1 MIKEHLKKILFDKIK
16 PGANI
21 AIFGAGDVGVKMYHD
36 IKKYRNDV
44 NIKCFIDTFKTGTV
58 EGVGIF
64 PFSQINTLKDIDL
77 VVSSTRRDY
86 SLVMN
91 IFQYYNIDFLPQER
105 FCDFYYKNNNEF
117 LNDENLDKIL
127 NMLDEEKDRE
137 LLKLVYSSRT
147 CMVND
152 AMDEY
157 AVKNHNIRKYYNAR
171 NIYKQYVD
179 RLVLDKIKIIYDLGF
194 FDGRNF
200 LAYDKFMPNLEKI
213 YAFEAIYDIAKNPA
227 MDAVLKR
234 GGKVEIINSAVADK
248 DGEAVFCLNN
258 ALLSGSVLKGV
269 STKKHDTEKYSDLEK
284 KVKVTSIDN
293 YFSNNNIKAPDLIK
307 MDIEG
312 AELPAIKGA
321 MGVINKFR
329 PQLAISIY
337 HSDFDFVNIP
347 IFLSEN
353 LTDYAYKLGHYS
365 RDNSETVLYAIP
377 KEYL

>member
-1 MIKEHLKKILFDKIK
+1 MIKEHLKKTFFDKIK
-16 PGANI
+16 PNAKI
-21 AIFGAGDVGVKMYHD
+21 AIYGAGEVGVKMYHD
-36 IKKYRNDV
+36 ILEQRKDVSVKY
-44 NIKCFIDTFKTGTV
+44 FIDTYKTGDV
-58 EGVGIF
+58 EGVEIF
-64 PFSQINTLKDIDL
+64 PFSQVGTLKDIDL
-77 VVSSTRRDY
+77 VVASTRKDY

-91 IFQYYNIDFLPQER
+91 IFQYYNIDFLAEER
-105 FCDFYYKNNNEF
+105 FIEFYYRNDNKF
-117 LNDENLDKIL
+117 LNDENFDKIL
-127 NMLDEEKDRE
+127 NIFQDEQDRE
-137 LLKLVYSSRT
+137 LLKLVFSSRT

-152 AMDEY
+152 AMVDY
-157 AVKNHNIRKYYNAR
+157 AYQNHGLRRYYNAR

-179 RLVLDKIKIIYDLGF
+179 KLVLDKIKVIYDLGF

-200 LAYDKFMPNLEKI
+200 LAFDKFMPNLEKI

-227 MDAVLKR
+227 MDAILK
-234 GGKVEIINSAVADK
+234 KSNKIEIINSAVADK

-258 ALLSGSVLKGV
+258 ALLSGSVLKDV
-269 STKKHDTEKYSDLEK
+269 STKKHDSEKYTDLER
-284 KVKVTSIDN
+284 KVKLTSIDN

-321 MGVINKFR
+321 MNVIDKFR

-353 LTDYAYKLGHYS
+353 LSDYTFKLGHYS
-365 RDNSETVLYAIP
+365 RDNSETVFYAIP
-377 KEYL
+377 KEII

>member
-1 MIKEHLKKILFDKIK
+1 MIKEHLKKTFFDKIK
-16 PGANI
+16 PNAKI
-21 AIFGAGDVGVKMYHD
+21 AIYGAGEVGVKMYHD
-36 IKKYRNDV
+36 ILEQRKDVSVKY
-44 NIKCFIDTFKTGTV
+44 FIDTYKTGDV
-58 EGVGIF
+58 EGVEIF
-64 PFSQINTLKDIDL
+64 PFSQVGTLKDIDL
-77 VVSSTRRDY
+77 VVASTRKDY

-91 IFQYYNIDFLPQER
+91 IFQYHNIDFLAEER
-105 FCDFYYKNNNEF
+105 FIEFYYRNDNKF
-117 LNDENLDKIL
+117 LNDENFDKIL
-127 NMLDEEKDRE
+127 NIFQDEQDRE
-137 LLKLVYSSRT
+137 LLKLVFSSRT

-152 AMDEY
+152 AMVDY
-157 AVKNHNIRKYYNAR
+157 AYQNHGLRRYYNAR

-179 RLVLDKIKIIYDLGF
+179 KLVLDKIKVIYDLGF

-200 LAYDKFMPNLEKI
+200 LAFDKFMPNLEKI

-227 MDAVLKR
+227 MDAILK
-234 GGKVEIINSAVADK
+234 KSNKIEIINSAVADK

-258 ALLSGSVLKGV
+258 ALLSGSVLKDV
-269 STKKHDTEKYSDLEK
+269 STKKHDSEKYTDLER
-284 KVKVTSIDN
+284 KVKLTSIDN

-321 MGVINKFR
+321 MNVINKFR

-353 LTDYAYKLGHYS
+353 LSDYTFKLGHYS
-365 RDNSETVLYAIP
+365 RDNSETVFYAIP
-377 KEYL
+377 KEII

>member
-1 MIKEHLKKILFDKIK
+1 MIKEHLKKTFFDKIK
-16 PGANI
+16 PNAKI
-21 AIFGAGDVGVKMYHD
+21 AIYGAGEVGVKMYHD
-36 IKKYRNDV
+36 ILEQRKDVSVKY
-44 NIKCFIDTFKTGTV
+44 FIDTYKTGDV
-58 EGVGIF
+58 EGVEIF
-64 PFSQINTLKDIDL
+64 PFSQVDTLKDIDL
-77 VVSSTRRDY
+77 VVASTRKDY

-91 IFQYYNIDFLPQER
+91 IFQYYNIDFLAEER
-105 FCDFYYKNNNEF
+105 FIEFYYRNDNKF
-117 LNDENLDKIL
+117 LNDENFDKIL
-127 NMLDEEKDRE
+127 NIFQDEQDRE
-137 LLKLVYSSRT
+137 LLKLVFSSRT

-152 AMDEY
+152 AMVDY
-157 AVKNHNIRKYYNAR
+157 AYQNHGLRRYYNAR

-179 RLVLDKIKIIYDLGF
+179 KLVLDKIKVIYDLGF

-200 LAYDKFMPNLEKI
+200 LAFDKFMPNLEKI

-227 MDAVLKR
+227 MDAILK
-234 GGKVEIINSAVADK
+234 KSNKIEIINSAVADK

-258 ALLSGSVLKGV
+258 ALLSGSVLKDV
-269 STKKHDTEKYSDLEK
+269 STKKHDSEKYTDLER
-284 KVKVTSIDN
+284 KVKLTSIDN

-321 MGVINKFR
+321 MNVINKFR

-353 LTDYAYKLGHYS
+353 LSDYTFKLGHYS
-365 RDNSETVLYAIP
+365 RDNSETVFYAIP
-377 KEYL
+377 KEII

>member
-1 MIKEHLKKILFDKIK
+1 MIKEHLKKTFFDKIK
-16 PGANI
+16 PNAKI
-21 AIFGAGDVGVKMYHD
+21 AIYGAGEVGVKMYHD
-36 IKKYRNDV
+36 ILEQRKDVSVKY
-44 NIKCFIDTFKTGTV
+44 FIDTYKTGDV
-58 EGVGIF
+58 EGVEIF
-64 PFSQINTLKDIDL
+64 PFSQVGTLKDIDL
-77 VVSSTRRDY
+77 VVASTRKDY

-91 IFQYYNIDFLPQER
+91 IFQYHNIDFLAEER
-105 FCDFYYKNNNEF
+105 FIEFYYRNDNKF
-117 LNDENLDKIL
+117 LNDENFDKIL
-127 NMLDEEKDRE
+127 NIFQDEQDRE
-137 LLKLVYSSRT
+137 LLKLVFSSRT

-152 AMDEY
+152 AMVDY
-157 AVKNHNIRKYYNAR
+157 AYQNHGLRRYYNAR

-179 RLVLDKIKIIYDLGF
+179 KLVLDKIKVIYDLGF

-200 LAYDKFMPNLEKI
+200 LAFDKFMPNLEKI

-227 MDAVLKR
+227 MDAILK
-234 GGKVEIINSAVADK
+234 KSNKIEIINSAVADK

-258 ALLSGSVLKGV
+258 ALLSGSVLKDV
-269 STKKHDTEKYSDLEK
+269 STKKHDSEKYTDLER
-284 KVKVTSIDN
+284 KVKLTSIDN

-321 MGVINKFR
+321 MNVIDKFR

-353 LTDYAYKLGHYS
+353 LSDYTFKLGHYS
-365 RDNSETVLYAIP
+365 RDNSETVFYAIP
-377 KEYL
+377 KEII

>member
-1 MIKEHLKKILFDKIK
+1 MIKEHLKKTFFDKIK
-16 PGANI
+16 PNAKI
-21 AIFGAGDVGVKMYHD
+21 AIYGAGEVGVKMYHD
-36 IKKYRNDV
+36 ILEQRKDVSVKY
-44 NIKCFIDTFKTGTV
+44 FIDTYKTGDV
-58 EGVGIF
+58 EGVEIF
-64 PFSQINTLKDIDL
+64 PFSQVDTLKDIDL
-77 VVSSTRRDY
+77 VVASTRKDY

-91 IFQYYNIDFLPQER
+91 IFQYYNIDFLAEER
-105 FCDFYYKNNNEF
+105 FIEFYYRNDNKF
-117 LNDENLDKIL
+117 LNDENFDKIL
-127 NMLDEEKDRE
+127 NIFQDEQDRE
-137 LLKLVYSSRT
+137 LLKLVFSSRT

-152 AMDEY
+152 AMVDY
-157 AVKNHNIRKYYNAR
+157 AYQNHGLRRYYNAR

-179 RLVLDKIKIIYDLGF
+179 KLVLDKIKVIYDLGF

-200 LAYDKFMPNLEKI
+200 LAFDKFMPNLEKI

-227 MDAVLKR
+227 MDAILKR
-234 GGKVEIINSAVADK
+234 SNKIEIINSAVADK

-258 ALLSGSVLKGV
+258 ALLSGSVLKDV
-269 STKKHDTEKYSDLEK
+269 STKKHDSEKYTDLER
-284 KVKVTSIDN
+284 KVKLTSIDN

-321 MGVINKFR
+321 MNVINKFR

-353 LTDYAYKLGHYS
+353 LSDYTFKLGHYS
-365 RDNSETVLYAIP
+365 RDNSETVFYAIP
-377 KEYL
+377 KEII

>member
-1 MIKEHLKKILFDKIK
+1 MIKEHLKKTFFDKIK
-16 PGANI
+16 PNAKI
-21 AIFGAGDVGVKMYHD
+21 AIYGAGEVGVKMYHD
-36 IKKYRNDV
+36 ILEQRKDVSVKY
-44 NIKCFIDTFKTGTV
+44 FIDTYKTGDVKGV
-58 EGVGIF
+58 EIF
-64 PFSQINTLKDIDL
+64 PFSQVDTLKDIDL
-77 VVSSTRRDY
+77 VVASTRKDY

-91 IFQYYNIDFLPQER
+91 IFQYYNIDFLAEER
-105 FCDFYYKNNNEF
+105 FIEFYYRNDNKF
-117 LNDENLDKIL
+117 LNDENFDKIL
-127 NMLDEEKDRE
+127 NIFQDEQDRE
-137 LLKLVYSSRT
+137 LLKLVFSSRT

-152 AMDEY
+152 AMVDY
-157 AVKNHNIRKYYNAR
+157 AYQNHGLRRYYNAR

-179 RLVLDKIKIIYDLGF
+179 KLVLDKIKVIYDLGF

-200 LAYDKFMPNLEKI
+200 LAFDKFMPNLEKI

-227 MDAVLKR
+227 MDAILKR
-234 GGKVEIINSAVADK
+234 SNKIEIINSAVADK

-258 ALLSGSVLKGV
+258 ALLSGSVLKDV
-269 STKKHDTEKYSDLEK
+269 STKKHDSEKYTDLER
-284 KVKVTSIDN
+284 KVKLTSIDN

-321 MGVINKFR
+321 MNVINKFR

-353 LTDYAYKLGHYS
+353 LSDYTFKLGHYS
-365 RDNSETVLYAIP
+365 RDNSETVFYAIP
-377 KEYL
+377 KEII